1 MDRQAGT
8 WVAEREV
15 GLYRYLSKLW
25 RSAMR
30 ESE

>member
-15 GLYRYLSKLW
+15 GLYRYLSKLKDAL
-25 RSAMR
+25 SM
-30 ESE
+30 